1 MVVSINEEL
10 MNYLIIGL
18 VGALVGALLPA
29 EEGKFV
35 LGFIPLRIFS
45 AMFCAGLFCFL
56 SFAGSGMNPDS
67 Y

>member
-1 MVVSINEEL
+1 
-10 MNYLIIGL
+10 MNYFIIGL
-18 VGALVGALLPA
+18 VGALVGALVPA

-35 LGFIPLRIFS
+35 LGFIPLKIFN
-45 AMFCAGLFCFL
+45 AMVGAGLFCFL